1 MLDCVIRGD
10 VALAC
15 DGFPRRGMLQIG
27 SLALAGLSLPQFL
40 CAADQREGKS
50 WLKDRSVVLL
60 FLHGG
65 PSHIE
70 FFDPKMTAPSE
81 IRSITGEVS
90 TKTAG
95 ITFGGTFGKLASMT
109 DQFSIVRSYGT
120 KNSSHTYARAA
131 GGDNPMKAT
140 LSAMYARVAGTNNA
154 RTGLPN
160 NILVKPE
167 TIQDGLKLGRN
178 FESSA
183 LPTLTQAGTLG
194 RSYEAFDSS
203 GGSNLKDNMQLRL
216 PELRLGDR
224 RSLLKQ
230 LDSVR
235 FRADRSGLLNR
246 TDRYQQQAFEIIT
259 RGISEAFDLSREDGP
274 TLKRYDTTGIFK
286 AADLQRYGDMRRS
299 TNLLGHQ
306 MLLARRLCEAGCGF
320 VTVSDCGW
328 DMHANNNSPKGM
340 RGMWPMGSQV
350 DHAVSAFIQDCRER
364 GLSEKILLL
373 VTGEMGRT
381 PRINGGGGRDHY
393 GELTPLL
400 VSGGGLRMGQVVGQS
415 DRTAARPNGE
425 GFDTRHLVGTVM
437 NTLFDTGEMRLDPSV
452 PGEILRIVN
461 ADQTIRPL
469 HG

>member
-1 MLDCVIRGD
+1 
-10 VALAC
+10 
-15 DGFPRRGMLQIG
+15 MLQVG
-27 SLALAGLSLPQFL
+27 SLALAGLSLPQL
-40 CAADQREGKS
+40 LRAAGTAS
-50 WLKDRSVVLL
+50 WLKNRSVVLL

-81 IRSITGEVS
+81 IRSITGEVH
-90 TKTAG
+90 TKTPG
-95 ITFGGTFGKLASMT
+95 VTFGGTFGRLASMT
-109 DQFSIVRSYGT
+109 EQFSIVRSYGT
-120 KNSSHTYARAA
+120 KNSGHTYAKAA
-131 GGDNPMKAT
+131 GADNPMQAT
-140 LSAMYARVAGTNNA
+140 MSAMYARVAGTNNA
-154 RTGLPN
+154 QTGLPN

-167 TIQDGLKLGRN
+167 TIEDGLKLGSN

-183 LPTLTQAGTLG
+183 LPTLTQAGALG
-194 RSYEAFDSS
+194 RNYEAFDSS
-203 GGSNLKDNMQLRL
+203 GGSDLKDNMQLRI

-224 RSLLKQ
+224 RTLLQQ
-230 LDSVR
+230 LDRVR
-235 FRADRSGLLNR
+235 FQADRSGLLER
-246 TDRYQQQAFEIIT
+246 TDRYQQQAFDIIT
-259 RGISEAFDLSREDGP
+259 RGISEAFDLRRENRD
-274 TLKRYDTTGIFK
+274 TLARYDTTGIFN
-286 AADLQRYGDMRRS
+286 AADLQKYGDMRRS

-340 RGMWPMGSQV
+340 RGMWPMGHQV
-350 DHAVSAFIQDCRER
+350 DHAVSAFIEDCRQR
-364 GLSEKILLL
+364 GLSDRILLV

-400 VSGGGLRMGQVVGQS
+400 LSGGGLRMGQVIGQS
-415 DRTAARPNGE
+415 DPTASRPNGD
-425 GFDTRHLVGTVM
+425 GFDTRHLVGTLM
-437 NTLFDTGEMRLDPSV
+437 NTLFDTGEMRLAPSV
-452 PGEILRIVN
+452 PSEILRIVN